1 MLFAGIAV
9 LVLCGA
15 CSAGQSPGATP
26 TVTRN
31 GEGRAESSPTRSAT
45 TAAAPSPETL
55 AFPNAKTLVAGSP
68 VAFPDEVVVYAF
80 DGVWEGPS
88 TAFRRYYTDP
98 LGALIVDDL
107 ILSTFDDG
115 GRAFVGMA
123 VGAGGEMAASLCHGY
138 CYGEPQPVTVVRSDD
153 GGVTWRDVVTVE
165 RGWWDTI
172 EAINGDEIYLRGLEP
187 SNMFGLWRLAGD
199 AAQEIQFPAEV
210 NPNAAVYSGQR
221 DGALVIAGIAEDRR
235 TLWNLVT
242 GEVLVSIP
250 LPDSVRSTSLTGFI
264 STPNGLRFQVGW
276 SEAAGDHYV
285 GLLDLSTGG
294 FDAIYRMQTDDG
306 LEFTYIAGWLSA
318 TVAIGRAS
326 FRAAD
331 YLDGSADQTF
341 RGIPALIDFGTGVVS
356 PIADF
361 VPKLAGK
368 SGGPVPRHIAVGAFA
383 RVSTPE
389 DCLNVRATP
398 SDDGRDPRLLRRW
411 RPAATAR
418 RCRSC
423 KRRRLAGGARARRAR
438 RLGRSPIPR
447 TFDTV
452 GEPLIQSMKTVT

>member
-1 MLFAGIAV
+1 MKHILFAGVA
-9 LVLCGA
+9 LVVVCGA
-15 CSAGQSPGATP
+15 CSNGESGGATP
-26 TVTRN
+26 TVIRN
-31 GEGRAESSPTRSAT
+31 GEGPAEGLPTRSAT
-45 TAAAPSPETL
+45 TAAAPSPEAL

-88 TAFRRYYTDP
+88 TALRRYYTDP

-398 SDDGRDPRLLRRW
+398 STTGEILACYADGVLLPLRDD
-411 RPAATAR
+411 AAVAAAR
-418 RCRSC
+418 YLVRSTPSAN
-423 KRRRLAGGARARRAR
+423 R
-438 RLGRSPIPR
+438 
-447 TFDTV
+447 
-452 GEPLIQSMKTVT
+452 